1 MSAVAKGDY
10 VTAIEDG
17 AGPCVGANVRV
28 TYRADEELVV
38 TAIYSDHLNVRKASG
53 GNVFR
58 VSATRVRKQTRTL
71 GEIPD
76 GALSPDH
83 PGIAWLFED
92 AARLADR
99 LGLCNDYDRLCDALD
114 IPGRVRTFTVD
125 VFTGDGIKVTARVE
139 ARSRRLAQQRVFG
152 QMQGAVPMQLE
163 QIRNGGDR

>member
-1 MSAVAKGDY
+1 MSAFSKGDY
-10 VTAIEDG
+10 VTAIDDG
-17 AGPCVGANVRV
+17 TGPCVGASGRV
-28 TYRADEELVV
+28 TYRADDELEV

-58 VSATRVRKQTRTL
+58 VSATGVRKQTRQL
-71 GEIPD
+71 GETPD

-99 LGLCNDYDRLCDALD
+99 LGLCGDYDRLCDALD

-125 VFTGDGIKVTARVE
+125 VFTGDGLKVTAKVE

-163 QIRNGGDR
+163 QIQNGGHR